1 MLNSLDASLVTKRQI
16 LLNAMA
22 RLSWILF
29 WFVCLFV
36 AAPAFA
42 QTHLDTPHA
51 SLAGVVI
58 DKSNQDSLPGV
69 HLFLVGTSYG
79 ATTDARGSFTLDHI
93 PLGTREIGISIIGY
107 ETRVI
112 RVEFTDTTQ
121 VYREI
126 ELTPEVYELG
136 KVVVS
141 DKRNRRWRK
150 RLKKFTRYF
159 IGESENADAT
169 SILNPEVLSFK
180 ERLGVLIATASQDL
194 IIENKALGYRIYYT
208 LFDFLLQDNQP
219 RYRGVARYE
228 SLTPVDEQKA
238 ALWQRNRVNAYQGSL
253 THFLQVLFDAQSM
266 ADLNNHGFF
275 LTRLNR
281 LSRDRSTRLNRPTHI
296 TLDEIISLTNKPFEK
311 NLRFSDYLRIEYVN
325 ESETARYFK
334 RFGSGGQKRS
344 NQHSY
349 LQLTTPST
357 LLNQQGFIYESY
369 DMVIY
374 GYMGHERV
382 GDAVPLDFRPN

>member
-1 MLNSLDASLVTKRQI
+1 
-16 LLNAMA
+16 MA
-22 RLSWILF
+22 RLSWIFF
-29 WFVCLFV
+29 WFVGFV
-36 AAPAFA
+36 ASAPAFA
-42 QTHLDTPHA
+42 QIDRDTPRA
-51 SLAGVVI
+51 SLAGLVI

-79 ATTDARGSFTLDHI
+79 AATDINGRFTLDHI

-107 ETRVI
+107 ETRVLRI
-112 RVEFTDTTQ
+112 DFADTTQ
-121 VYREI
+121 IYRKI

-150 RLKKFTRYF
+150 RLNKFTRYF
-159 IGESENADAT
+159 IGESENAEAT

-194 IIENKALGYRIYYT
+194 VIENKALGYRIYYT

-219 RYRGVARYE
+219 RYRGIARYE
-228 SLTPVDEQKA
+228 PLEPVDKQQA
-238 ALWQRNRVNAYQGSL
+238 DLWQRNRARAYQGSL

-266 ADLNNHGFF
+266 KDLNQQGFF
-275 LTRLNR
+275 LTRLKR
-281 LSRDRSTRLNRPTHI
+281 LSNDRSNRLNRPSHI
-296 TLDEIISLTNKPFEK
+296 TLDEIISTTSKSFEQT
-311 NLRFSDYLRIEYVN
+311 LHFSNYLRIEFTN
-325 ESETARYFK
+325 ESETDRYSK
-334 RFGSGGQKRS
+334 RFGNGGQKRS